1 MTEEEQAELVAEQK
15 HIAELCGTIDY
26 EHYLQ
31 FKDHVINGFITFGD
45 SFLEGLGFAL
55 TGALDRDAVKIIRTW
70 RNECGVHEMLWK
82 MHLAKQI
89 VRDAEITNES
99 IQL

>member
-1 MTEEEQAELVAEQK
+1 MIEEEQGELLAEQK
-15 HIAELCGTIDY
+15 HIAEQCGTIDY
-26 EHYLQ
+26 EHYLE
-31 FKDHVINGFITFGD
+31 FKNNVINGFIVFGD

-55 TGALDRDAVKIIRTW
+55 KWALDRDAVKIIRTW

-82 MHLAKQI
+82 MHQAKQI
-89 VRDAEITNES
+89 VNNIEANSNS